1 MLTGQLNPTL
11 ITSMA
16 EYLIVSHV
24 IMNHKAWRDV
34 FFFFFFSL
42 KRSTHTATHN
52 GVKAA
57 PMPGNVSTTNCYGDE
72 N

>member
-1 MLTGQLNPTL
+1 MLAGQLNPTL

-34 FFFFFFSL
+34 FFFFFSL
-42 KRSTHTATHN
+42 KRSTHTDTHD

-57 PMPGNVSTTNCYGDE
+57 PKPGNVSTTDCYSYE

>member
-34 FFFFFFSL
+34 FFFIFFIKEKYTYSHAQ
-42 KRSTHTATHN
+42 R
-52 GVKAA
+52 G
-57 PMPGNVSTTNCYGDE
+57 
-72 N
+72 

>member
-34 FFFFFFSL
+34 FFFFFI
-42 KRSTHTATHN
+42 KQKNTCGHGQR
-52 GVKAA
+52 G
-57 PMPGNVSTTNCYGDE
+57 
-72 N
+72 